1 MKLIKE
7 NFNEDLIR
15 RFKTIMN
22 HSKRYEFD
30 DDDKLILTDYNTG
43 DSVKIDLIALL
54 QYPEVLNEILSEYDD
69 MDEAI
74 ITRKGMNKIK
84 GRQ

>member
-30 DDDKLILTDYNTG
+30 DDDKLIISDYNTG
-43 DSVKIDLIALL
+43 DSVKIDLLALL
-54 QYPEVLNEILSEYDD
+54 EYPEILNEILSEYND

-74 ITRKGMNKIK
+74 ITRKGMSKIK
-84 GRQ
+84 GR

>member
-30 DDDKLILTDYNTG
+30 DDDKLIISDYNTG
-43 DSVKIDLIALL
+43 DSVKIDLLALL
-54 QYPEVLNEILSEYDD
+54 EYPEILNEILSEYND

-84 GRQ
+84 GR

>member
-84 GRQ
+84 GR

>member
-15 RFKTIMN
+15 RFKIIMN

-30 DDDKLILTDYNTG
+30 DNDKLILTDYNTG
-43 DSVKIDLIALL
+43 DSVKIDLTALL

-74 ITRKGMNKIK
+74 ITRKGINKIK
-84 GRQ
+84 GR